1 MTSRTAQA
9 RPGPRPSGGIERAGG
24 RGARPGRRLWPRLDW
39 FEWLVLAAL
48 AASSLITV
56 VLLVHRA
63 RAEGLTWMGTDGL
76 TFLDQAQYVAWV
88 RLAGEHVLIS
98 NPYSIP
104 GTPAS
109 FMHPGVLAS
118 GVLYDL
124 GLPAWLAYLL
134 WKPVA
139 VLGLFAA
146 ARAYVV
152 RTVPGLWARRAALV
166 LALFWVAPVL
176 YVVGAGGVLGI
187 SGTDLDYARNEL
199 WPGYWL
205 WGYPFTALAV
215 AALAAALLAYARDR
229 ARDRIVLTAPL
240 LGLATSWLQ
249 PWQGA
254 TLIVALIG
262 SEALCWAVR
271 RRRPPL
277 RLCLATVGPAA
288 LPLVYYAVLSRY
300 DPAWR
305 LVKELNDV
313 HISAV
318 AVVVSLVPL
327 VLAAAVVYAR
337 PPADFDGLA
346 LRVWPLAGLAV
357 FAFVSATDLGT
368 FAPHALQGV
377 GVPLAVLAVLG
388 MARIFETGGAGRV
401 VTYVAVSVA
410 VVLGG
415 LSYLDRVQFARKVL
429 RSDATNAYLLRPGE
443 RDALAYLAG
452 VPGAGGVFADLRIGL
467 TVPMR
472 TDRRVWLGA
481 LSWTPDWWSRV
492 ALARRLVSGGLD
504 ARQTRQVVLAS
515 GARFVLTDCTVSSG
529 LARKLAPIL
538 ENVRRFDCASVYTIR
553 RTPGPSR

>member
-1 MTSRTAQA
+1 VTPGAEQA
-9 RPGPRPSGGIERAGG
+9 RSAGRSRA
-24 RGARPGRRLWPRLDW
+24 RLDW

-63 RAEGLTWMGTDGL
+63 RADGLTWTGTDGL
-76 TFLDQAQYVAWV
+76 VFLDQAQYVAWV
-88 RLAGEHVLIS
+88 RLAGEHLFIS

-109 FMHPGVLAS
+109 FLHPGVLVS

-146 ARAYVV
+146 ARAYVA
-152 RTVPGLWARRAALV
+152 RTVTGLWARRAALV
-166 LALFWVAPVL
+166 LALFWVAPAL
-176 YVVGAGGVLGI
+176 YVVGAGGLLGI

-205 WGYPFTALAV
+205 WGYPFTALSV
-215 AALAAALLAYARDR
+215 AALAATLLAYSRDR
-229 ARDRIVLTAPL
+229 ARGRIGLAAPL
-240 LGLATSWLQ
+240 LGLATAWLQ

-254 TLIVALIG
+254 TLIVALVA
-262 SEALCWAVR
+262 SEGLCAAAR

-277 RLCLATVGPAA
+277 RLCAATVGATA
-288 LPLVYYAVLSRY
+288 LPLAYYALLSRL

-313 HISAV
+313 HISA
-318 AVVVSLVPL
+318 AGVVVSLVPL

-357 FAFVSATDLGT
+357 FALISTTGLGT

-388 MARIFETGGAGRV
+388 TVRIFEHGDAGRA
-401 VTYVAVSVA
+401 VTYAAVSVA
-410 VVLGG
+410 VVLGV
-415 LSYLDRVQFARKVL
+415 LTYVDRVRWARKVVS
-429 RSDATNAYLLRPGE
+429 SDATNAYLLRPGE
-443 RDALAYLAG
+443 REALSYLDR
-452 VPGAGGVFADLRIGL
+452 VPGPGGVFADLRIGL

-492 ALARRLVSGGLD
+492 ALARRLVTGGLD
-504 ARQTRQVVLAS
+504 PRQTREAVLAS
-515 GARFVLTDCTVSSG
+515 GARFVLTDCTVSSD
-529 LARKLAPIL
+529 LAHKLAPIL
-538 ENVRRFDCASVYTIR
+538 EGVRRFDCASVYTIR

>member
-1 MTSRTAQA
+1 MTAAAAS
-9 RPGPRPSGGIERAGG
+9 
-24 RGARPGRRLWPRLDW
+24 ARPGRRPWTRLDW
-39 FEWLVLAAL
+39 FEWLALAAL
-48 AASSLITV
+48 AAGSLITV

-63 RAEGLTWMGTDGL
+63 RADGLTWTGTDGL
-76 TFLDQAQYVAWV
+76 VFLDQAQYVAWV

-109 FMHPGVLAS
+109 FLHPGVLVS

-124 GLPAWLAYLL
+124 GVPAWLAYLL

-146 ARAYVV
+146 VRAYVA
-152 RTVPGLWARRAALV
+152 RTVTGLWARRAALV
-166 LALFWVAPVL
+166 LALFWVAPAL
-176 YVVGAGGVLGI
+176 YVVGESGLLGI

-205 WGYPFTALAV
+205 WGYPFTALSV
-215 AALAAALLAYARDR
+215 AALAATLLAYSRDR
-229 ARDRIVLTAPL
+229 ASGRVALAAPL
-240 LGLATSWLQ
+240 LGLATAWLQ

-254 TLIVALIG
+254 TLIVALLA
-262 SEALCWAVR
+262 SEALCAAAQ

-277 RLCLATVGPAA
+277 RLCLVTVGLTA
-288 LPLVYYAVLSRY
+288 LPLVYYALLSRL

-313 HISAV
+313 HISAA

-327 VLAAAVVYAR
+327 VLAALVVYVRR
-337 PPADFDGLA
+337 PSGFDGLA

-357 FAFVSATDLGT
+357 FALISITGLGT

-377 GVPLAVLAVLG
+377 GVPLAILAVLG
-388 MARIFETGGAGRV
+388 MVRIFEHGGAGRV
-401 VTYVAVSVA
+401 VTYAAVAAV

-415 LSYLDRVQFARKVL
+415 LTYVDRVRWARKVVS
-429 RSDATNAYLLRPGE
+429 SDVTNAYLLRPGE
-443 RDALAYLAG
+443 RDALAYLDRT
-452 VPGAGGVFADLRIGL
+452 PGPGGVFADLRIGL

-492 ALARRLVSGGLD
+492 ALARRLAGGGLD
-504 ARQTRQVVLAS
+504 ARQTREVVLAS
-515 GARFVLTDCTVSSG
+515 GARFVLTDCVVSSD
-529 LARKLAPIL
+529 LTRKLAPIL
-538 ENVRRFDCASVYTIR
+538 EGVRRFDCASVYTIR
-553 RTPGPSR
+553 RRPEPGR